1 MYHLFL
7 LNTNGTFKFAFYKQQ
22 ASAIPFP
29 KYLQDANKQVLQVR
43 PKQIYGKVC
52 VA

>member
-22 ASAIPFP
+22 ASKIPFP
-29 KYLQDANKQVLQVR
+29 KYLQDANKQALEVQ
-43 PKQIYGKVC
+43 PKQIY
-52 VA
+52 